1 MLSRVRSVMNHRW
14 HRNVQRKDGGTQ
26 IDSRSTF
33 KSTSTIGPG
42 DNQPLVFLL
51 FLFVCLFFVCLFFLT
66 KMTKNHLKNV
76 QKYKN
81 LLL

>member
-14 HRNVQRKDGGTQ
+14 HRNVLRKDGGTR

-42 DNQPLVFLL
+42 DNQPPCFFCFVFVC
-51 FLFVCLFFVCLFFLT
+51 FLFVCLFVLT